1 MGSGTGCRRS
11 CFPAAFRSWRLFPDG
26 QDSLTIGI
34 MTDNHSSMSFA
45 SPRAADTNAL
55 LEQQIQH
62 LLVAVEHELRA
73 APAGMNELSLIKAL
87 QKPPWELLGEVSFNE
102 PEKLYPVHFLLF
114 HVLYRLR
121 DQLSE
126 TGESLRISPLNIC
139 LEAQRVVGGKG
150 VPDGVDT
157 LRQFYLDLSQYRL
170 PETAIHQMMED
181 FWTRRPGN
189 GPAQAETKAA
199 AEALGFEA
207 LPSDFPS
214 VKQRFRRAVMHAHP
228 DRGGSTETIQ
238 HLNEAFAVLK
248 AHFRHS
254 T

>member
-1 MGSGTGCRRS
+1 M
-11 CFPAAFRSWRLFPDG
+11 
-26 QDSLTIGI
+26 DS
-34 MTDNHSSMSFA
+34 HSPINA
-45 SPRAADTNAL
+45 SHPRAVDNDDC

-62 LLVAVEHELRA
+62 LLVAVEHELRS

-87 QKPPWELLGEVSFNE
+87 QRPPWELLGEVVFSE

-126 TGESLRISPLNIC
+126 TAESLKISPLSIRI
-139 LEAQRVVGGKG
+139 ESQSVVGGEG
-150 VPDGVDT
+150 VPDSVDT

-170 PETAIHQMMED
+170 PEEAIQQMMND
-181 FWTRRPGN
+181 FWAGAPGQA
-189 GPAQAETKAA
+189 PAQSEAREA
-199 AEALGFEA
+199 AEVLGFQA
-207 LPSDFPS
+207 VPTDFPT

-228 DRGGSTETIQ
+228 DRGGKTETIQ
-238 HLNEAFAVLK
+238 HLNQAFAVLK

-254 T
+254 I